1 MYFGDIFGEVQALM
15 HDRELLARQVQL
27 ESEGLRARAELAS
40 AARSETASAV
50 PAFGRIA
57 GHFRFSNR
65 ARLG

>member
-27 ESEGLRARAELAS
+27 ESEALRARDELGP
-40 AARSETASAV
+40 AARAQTAFAV
-50 PAFGRIA
+50 PAFARIA
-57 GHFRFSNR
+57 SHFRFTSR